1 MLDETISK
9 AIEFVAGIVLL
20 RRSRLYWEGLG
31 FHTDLVQSS
40 LLGEDCDV
48 SIVCAA

>member
-1 MLDETISK
+1 MLDETMSK
-9 AIEFVAGIVLL
+9 AIEFAAGIVRL
-20 RRSRLYWEGLG
+20 RRSKMDWEGLG
-31 FHTDLVQSS
+31 FHTNLVQSS